1 MGTMRMMVG
10 LAVRKDCLAQV
21 EQAMKRQGLL
31 TNADLANE
39 VNVTAVTIGKFR
51 KGVKISKSVFEE
63 CCHYL
68 DLNWREIGDFE
79 IANQDKLE
87 DQAKENTSLIQ
98 TPLTRYPFPTGAL
111 HFQSP
116 FYLCRSP
123 LEERWYE
130 QIQYPSAL
138 LRLCGPRKMGKSSL
152 ALQILGRSAQL
163 GHQALNLSFDT
174 LRPEDMNDTTQFLGW
189 FYTTIAMEL
198 KLPEEIKRYK
208 DFLDLGFVGSSN
220 ACLNC
225 FSSYL
230 LPRMSMPL
238 TLCIDKIDRLLANP
252 EVARDFFALLRV
264 MHEKTKI
271 DPIWQNFRLILVY
284 SSEGIEDLLELDI
297 NQSPFNVGTVIYL
310 SEFTAAQALQLAQ
323 RYGLDW
329 SMAEAE
335 RLIHSSG
342 GIPKV
347 VQMQLYAIAAGET
360 TLEELALPSTP
371 VFSNLSQT

>member
-21 EQAMKRQGLL
+21 EQAMKRQRYL
-31 TNADLANE
+31 TNGDLGNE
-39 VNVTAVTIGKFR
+39 VDVTPDTIRKFR
-51 KGVKISKSVFEE
+51 KGVKISKKVFEE

-68 DLNWREIGDFE
+68 DLDWREIGDFE
-79 IANQDKLE
+79 ISTQDPVTE
-87 DQAKENTSLIQ
+87 KEPISPTQKSLIQ
-98 TPLTRYPFPTGAL
+98 YPFPTGAL
-111 HFQSP
+111 PFQSS

-152 ALQILGRSAQL
+152 ALQILGRSTQL

-198 KLPEEIKRYK
+198 KLIEEIKRYK

-238 TLCIDKIDRLLANP
+238 TLCIDKIDRLLSNP

-271 DPIWQNFRLILVY
+271 DPIWQNFRLVLVY

-335 RLIHSSG
+335 RLTQSAG

-347 VQMQLYAIAAGET
+347 VQMQLYAIASGET
-360 TLEELALPSTP
+360 TLEQLSLPSTP

>member
-1 MGTMRMMVG
+1 MMVG
-10 LAVRKDCLAQV
+10 LAVKQDCLERV
-21 EQAMKRQGLL
+21 EQAMKCRGLL
-31 TNADLANE
+31 TNGDLGNE
-39 VNVTAVTIGKFR
+39 VNVTPATIGKFR
-51 KGVKISKSVFEE
+51 KGVKISKKVFEE

-68 DLNWREIGDFE
+68 DLDWREIGDFE
-79 IANQDKLE
+79 ISTQDPGT
-87 DQAKENTSLIQ
+87 QKEPVSPTQKFLIQ
-98 TPLTRYPFPTGAL
+98 YPFPTGAL
-111 HFQSP
+111 PFQSP

-163 GHQALNLSFDT
+163 GHQALNLSFGT
-174 LRPEDMNDTTQFLGW
+174 LRPEDMSNTTQFLGW

-198 KLPEEIKRYK
+198 KLIEEIKRYK
-208 DFLDLGFVGSSN
+208 DFLDLGFVGSSS

-284 SSEGIEDLLELDI
+284 SSEGIESLVELDI
-297 NQSPFNVGTVIYL
+297 NQSPFNVGTVIQL
-310 SEFTAAQALQLAQ
+310 SEFTSEQGLQLAQ
-323 RYGLDW
+323 RYGLNW

-335 RLIHSSG
+335 RLIQSSG

-347 VQMQLYAIAAGET
+347 VQMQLYAIASGET
-360 TLEELALPSTP
+360 TLEQLVLPSTP

>member
-1 MGTMRMMVG
+1 MAG
-10 LAVRKDCLAQV
+10 LAVRQDCLERV
-21 EQAMKRQGLL
+21 EQAMKCRGLF
-31 TNADLANE
+31 TNEDLSNE
-39 VNVTAVTIGKFR
+39 VNVTRPTIGKFR
-51 KGVKISKSVFEE
+51 KGIKISKTNFKE
-63 CCHYL
+63 CCHRL
-68 DLNWREIGDFE
+68 DLDWREIADFE
-79 IANQDKLE
+79 ISIQDVVKEKE
-87 DQAKENTSLIQ
+87 DISLTQKSLIQ
-98 TPLTRYPFPTGAL
+98 YPFPTGAL
-111 HFQSP
+111 PFQSP

-130 QIQYPSAL
+130 QIQYQSAL

-152 ALQILGRSAQL
+152 ALQILGRSSQL
-163 GHQALNLSFDT
+163 GHQALNLSFET
-174 LRPEDMNDTTQFLGW
+174 LRPEDMSNTTQFLGW

-198 KLPEEIKRYK
+198 KLVEEIKRYK

-238 TLCIDKIDRLLANP
+238 TLCIDKIDRLLSNP

-271 DPIWQNFRLILVY
+271 DPIWQNFRLVLVY

-310 SEFTAAQALQLAQ
+310 SEFTTVQGLHLAQ

-335 RLIHSSG
+335 RLIQSSG

-360 TLEELALPSTP
+360 TLEELALHSTP

>member
-1 MGTMRMMVG
+1 MMVG
-10 LAVRKDCLAQV
+10 LAVKRDCLARV
-21 EQAMKRQGLL
+21 EQAMKRRGLL
-31 TNADLANE
+31 TNGDLGNE
-39 VNVTAVTIGKFR
+39 VNVTPATIGKFR
-51 KGVKISKSVFEE
+51 KGIKISKSVFEE

-68 DLNWREIGDFE
+68 DLDWREIGDFE
-79 IANQDKLE
+79 IASS
-87 DQAKENTSLIQ
+87 DQIKENSISLVQ
-98 TPLTRYPFPTGAL
+98 TPLTQYPFPTGAL
-111 HFQSP
+111 SFQSP

-152 ALQILGRSAQL
+152 ALQILGRSTQL
-163 GHQALNLSFDT
+163 GHQALNLSFET
-174 LRPEDMNDTTQFLGW
+174 LQPEDMNHTTQFLGW

-198 KLPEEIKRYK
+198 KLPDEIKRYK

-230 LPRMSMPL
+230 LPQLSMPL
-238 TLCIDKIDRLLANP
+238 TLCIDKIDRLLSNP
-252 EVARDFFALLRV
+252 DVARDFFALLRV

-271 DPIWQNFRLILVY
+271 DPIWQNFRLILIY
-284 SSEGIEDLLELDI
+284 SSEGIEALLELDI
-297 NQSPFNVGTVIYL
+297 NQSPFNVGTVIQL
-310 SEFTAAQALQLAQ
+310 SEFNAAQGLQLAQ

-329 SMAEAE
+329 SMTEAE
-335 RLIHSSG
+335 QLIQSSG

-347 VQMQLYAIAAGET
+347 VQMQLYAIASGEI
-360 TLEELALPSTP
+360 TLEQLAQPST
-371 VFSNLSQT
+371 

>member
-1 MGTMRMMVG
+1 MMVG
-10 LAVRKDCLAQV
+10 LAVRRDCLAQV
-21 EQAMKRQGLL
+21 EQAMKRRGLL
-31 TNADLANE
+31 TNGDLGDQ
-39 VNVTAVTIGKFR
+39 VNVTPATIGKFR
-51 KGVKISKSVFEE
+51 KGIKISKSVFEE

-68 DLNWREIGDFE
+68 DLDWREIGDFE
-79 IANQDKLE
+79 ISNQDQPKE
-87 DQAKENTSLIQ
+87 DINCVQH
-98 TPLTRYPFPTGAL
+98 PLTQYPLTQYPFPTGAL
-111 HFQSP
+111 PFQSP

-138 LRLCGPRKMGKSSL
+138 LRLSGPRKMGKSSL

-163 GHQALNLSFDT
+163 GHQALNLSFET
-174 LRPEDMNDTTQFLGW
+174 LRPDDMNDTTQFLGW

-198 KLPEEIKRYK
+198 KLPHEIKRYK

-230 LPRMSMPL
+230 LPQMSMPL

-252 EVARDFFALLRV
+252 DVARDFFALLRV

-284 SSEGIEDLLELDI
+284 STEGIESLVALDI
-297 NQSPFNVGTVIYL
+297 NQSPFNVGTVIQL
-310 SEFTAAQALQLAQ
+310 SEFTSAQGLQLAQ

-329 SMAEAE
+329 SMADAE
-335 RLIHSSG
+335 QLIRSSG

-347 VQMQLYAIAAGET
+347 VQAQLYAIASGEI
-360 TLEELALPSTP
+360 
-371 VFSNLSQT
+371 SNLSQT